1 MKSIFMVALAFT
13 FFAGSIS
20 AHAQTA
26 KGPKGSK
33 TSQAEKAAAKVEKPR
48 MHDRC
53 HSRRA
58 MMSGRAC

>member
-20 AHAQTA
+20 AHAQT
-26 KGPKGSK
+26 
-33 TSQAEKAAAKVEKPR
+33 EKAPKASKASHAAKAAGKAERPR